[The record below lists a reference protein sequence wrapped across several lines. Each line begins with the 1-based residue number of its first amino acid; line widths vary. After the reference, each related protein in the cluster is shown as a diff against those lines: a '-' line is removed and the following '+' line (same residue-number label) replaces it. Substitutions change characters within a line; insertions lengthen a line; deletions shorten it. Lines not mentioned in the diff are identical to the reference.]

1 MCIRDRI
8 KSVDE
13 LYLTL
18 APGFVSDYAANDN
31 VFEGPVAMTPPDC
44 DCAAGSYIAAR
55 CTSRD
60 DARCEACSSTCDAGF
75 YEASPCGTYSD
86 IGCEA
91 CRGCGFPYYDAGGCS
106 GADDRVCAECT
117 TCTDMEYESSP
128 CEAGNDRVCVSCA
141 RDSECVNPTDNCRNV
156 AKWWYQQN
164 CLSLIHI

>member
-1 MCIRDRI
+1 MSIWRSTWPSSRR
-8 KSVDE
+8 
-13 LYLTL
+13 
-18 APGFVSDYAANDN
+18 
-31 VFEGPVAMTPPDC
+31 
-44 DCAAGSYIAAR
+44 AR
-55 CTSRD
+55 HLQ
-60 DARCEACSSTCDAGF
+60 
-75 YEASPCGTYSD
+75 
-86 IGCEA
+86 A

-164 CLSLIHI
+164 CYEDADGVGVVYGADQTESNVRIAKRQSREHWVFDVLPTVEDGYEQGSAAWI